1 MIPYASQVR
10 ILYKARQKL
19 CHLPVRNQE
28 WYVIVALAITKAVN
42 HGLPSTTIEAPMGV
56 DVTIAEEDIRDRG
69 YNVFVDEYRNFTI
82 SWD

>member
-1 MIPYASQVR
+1 
-10 ILYKARQKL
+10 
-19 CHLPVRNQE
+19 
-28 WYVIVALAITKAVN
+28 
-42 HGLPSTTIEAPMGV
+42 MGV